1 MAGPPPLLL
10 RRRDIILPR
19 QFLPRIWVRRPPA
32 ALAAQTAAAAGE
44 EEEEEE
50 EDGQPSW
57 LSPPGM
63 YARRTRHEEGG
74 SHCVGVARFLQSVY
88 IIGSLNA
95 IDRRT
100 RTGGVQRR
108 RRMA

>member
-10 RRRDIILPR
+10 RRDIILPR

-63 YARRTRHEEGG
+63 HARRTRHEEGG